1 MASYSTARLATI
13 FLFTLFINIIFFSFP
28 VNAASESFSFVEFN
42 IAFVLGLSLPLF
54 LIVFIVK
61 PSKTIKKRLPLLL
74 TLALLTLLYGLNYQA
89 QDHKIIH
96 LISMGLILQ
105 ITSYWATDYHFVDK
119 PLAFNRTLKN
129 AIFALLLS
137 LIIALLWSAIVS
149 VIHAWLIF
157 SSLQIFI
164 MLSYVWLMRDTSKEV
179 IARSLSILLV
189 NVIFATGVYFWLNG
203 ELSLNVIVSL
213 CVITY
218 LLAITNGCWHFITT
232 IIAREQGHKEVL
244 APPSIPI
251 TYEPV
256 TNLPNYQYAL
266 ALFQNSSETDTS
278 ARFAAIVF
286 KPTNFKQVNAALGHH
301 NSDMLLLQLAYCI
314 QKSVEQHDQLLNFSE
329 PASPVRIARLQGLH
343 FLVVI
348 DLSKSKHSDE
358 IIIEQ
363 LCKELALAVPGPM
376 SFKSFSSF
384 FKLVFG
390 VAFVGQDSNSVSEV
404 ITCAE
409 DALLQAEKQ
418 QVPVG
423 YFSQELALFNRQKL
437 QKMEQLKL
445 SIQGDK
451 LTYSFLPQ
459 INLATKSI
467 VGFEIQVAWQRQENE
482 CLSFVEI
489 MAIAEQSG
497 NEHAL
502 SRQLVTKAFQSLSE
516 LKRLNMSVPVAIKL
530 TSNSLLEPDI
540 VDYIEQQS
548 ITYAIDCKSLV
559 VEVHEALLL
568 MASTQAK
575 ASIEQ
580 LKSLGVNIVID
591 EFSGSYE
598 ALCYIRRLA
607 VNGIKIDCHS
617 LAKATADSS
626 EKAIINTLITLTRK
640 MALPLTG
647 TNINTFAIEEMFISM
662 GGELGQGQRYSAGV
676 SRQELP
682 HWLKAWKTQ
691 YPEAF

>member
-1 MASYSTARLATI
+1 MASYNTAHLATN
-13 FLFTLFINIIFFSFP
+13 FLFVLFINITLCSFP
-28 VNAASESFSFVEFN
+28 VNAASESFSFIEFN
-42 IAFVLGLSLPLF
+42 IAFILGLSLPLF

-74 TLALLTLLYGLNYQA
+74 TLALLALFYAFNYQP
-89 QDHKIIH
+89 QDYKIIH
-96 LISMGLILQ
+96 LILMGLILQ
-105 ITSYWATDYHFVDK
+105 ITSYWATDYHVVDK
-119 PLAFNRTLKN
+119 PLAINRAVKN
-129 AIFALLLS
+129 FIFALLLS

-149 VIHAWLIF
+149 VIDAWLIF

-164 MLSYVWLMRDTSKEV
+164 MLSYVWLMRETNKEV
-179 IARSLSILLV
+179 IARSLTILTV

-203 ELSLNVIVSL
+203 ELSLNVLVAL

-232 IIAREQGHKEVL
+232 LIAREHEHKDVSP
-244 APPSIPI
+244 PPSIPI
-251 TYEPV
+251 IFEPA

-266 ALFQNSSETDTS
+266 ALFQDSSETATS

-301 NSDMLLLQLAYCI
+301 NADMLLLQLAYCL

-329 PASPVRIARLQGLH
+329 PSSPVRIARLQGLH

-348 DLSKSKHSDE
+348 DLAKSKHSDE

-390 VAFVGQDSNSVSEV
+390 VAYVGQDSTNVSEV
-404 ITCAE
+404 VTYAE

-437 QKMEQLKL
+437 QKMEQLKQAVQDDTL
-445 SIQGDK
+445 AWN
-451 LTYSFLPQ
+451 FLPQ
-459 INLATKSI
+459 INLSSKAVI
-467 VGFEIQVAWQRQENE
+467 GFEIQLAWQRQEDE
-482 CLSFVEI
+482 SLSFVEI
-489 MAIAEQSG
+489 MAIAAQSG
-497 NEHAL
+497 NEYAL
-502 SRQLVTKAFQSLSE
+502 SRKLVTKAFQGLSE
-516 LKRLNMSVPVAIKL
+516 LKRLNIPAPVAIKL

-548 ITYAIDCKSLV
+548 ITYAIDCKHLV

-575 ASIEQ
+575 TSIEQ

-626 EKAIINTLITLTRK
+626 EKAIINTLITLAHK
-640 MALPLTG
+640 MDLPLTG
-647 TNINTFAIEEMFISM
+647 TNINTVAIEEMFISM
-662 GGELGQGQRYSAGV
+662 GGELGQGQRYSAGI

-682 HWLKAWKTQ
+682 HWLKAWQKQ
-691 YPEAF
+691 YPQAF